1 MLDLLLFVIL
11 IMGFFIGKRRGF
23 ILQLFHLTG
32 YIIAYIAANLYC
44 AELAPKLSLLI
55 PYPDFGENS
64 GLSLLAASS
73 SMEKA
78 FYRAIA
84 FLIILIAVKMLLG
97 IIARMLHFI
106 AQFPILKQV
115 NSLFG
120 GILGF
125 VEVYLLLFILLYIA
139 ALIPIAA
146 VQDPLDHSVIAGLI
160 VQHTPILSEQIKQLW
175 IEYAA
180 SVRTSL

>member
-11 IMGFFIGKRRGF
+11 ILGFFIGLRRGF

-32 YIIAYIAANLYC
+32 YIIAYIAANMYC
-44 AELAPKLSLLI
+44 AQLAPKLKLWI

-64 GLSLLAASS
+64 TLKLLAGSNNIVG
-73 SMEKA
+73 A
-78 FYRAIA
+78 FYRALA

-97 IIARMLHFI
+97 MIARLLHFVTRL
-106 AQFPILKQV
+106 PILKQL
-115 NSLFG
+115 NSLLG

-139 ALIPIAA
+139 ALVPIAV
-146 VQDPLDHSVIAGLI
+146 VQNHLDHSVLASQI

-175 IEYAA
+175 IAYAA
-180 SVRTSL
+180 STRTSL